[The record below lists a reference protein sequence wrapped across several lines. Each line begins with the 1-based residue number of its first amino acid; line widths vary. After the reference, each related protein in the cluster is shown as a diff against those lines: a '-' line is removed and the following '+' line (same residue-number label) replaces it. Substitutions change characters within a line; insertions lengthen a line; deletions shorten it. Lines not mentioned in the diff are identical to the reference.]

1 MMGER
6 KPGRRHR
13 FPRLLI
19 EYELNLCNRVQ
30 QGEIKE
36 GTLDTYLNDANRVF
50 EALVFATER
59 TDIAKAMRSYEY
71 RGYYRGVIG
80 DLKQIVE
87 ERAAL
92 SEISRKG

>member
-19 EYELNLCNRVQ
+19 EYELNLCNRAQ

-36 GTLDTYLNDANRVF
+36 GTLDTYLNDASRVF
-50 EALVFATER
+50 EGLVFATEPS
-59 TDIAKAMRSYEY
+59 DIENAMKKYGY
-71 RGYYRGVIG
+71 RGYYGKVVR

-87 ERAAL
+87 QRHTE
-92 SEISRKG
+92 

>member
-1 MMGER
+1 MTGER
-6 KPGRRHR
+6 KLGRRRR
-13 FPRLLI
+13 FARLLA
-19 EYELNLCNRVQ
+19 EYERNLRNRVQ
-30 QGEIKE
+30 RGDIKE
-36 GTLDTYLNDANRVF
+36 VTLDTYLNDANRVF

-59 TDIAKAMRSYEY
+59 TDIAKAMRSYAY

-92 SEISRKG
+92 SEILRKG